1 MEHSEG
7 KPDEKSISRGEEALQ
22 TLRNSLGD
30 IERMHISAF
39 LNGSGREAYRVFG
52 CHALGGGRRRFLVYA
67 PNAEAIYLVGDFNNW
82 WGEPMCFLP
91 EYGAWGLVREAYQGQ
106 RYKFAVR
113 GRGGKTVL
121 KSDPFSVRNE
131 MRPANASVVWDLDL
145 CPMTAREKR
154 LAYDK
159 PVSIYEVHLGSWEKG
174 LSFVAASTRL
184 IDYVKDMGY
193 TAIELMPVCEHL
205 LDESW
210 GYQTSGMYAIT
221 ARYGTPEDM
230 RLFVRRAHEAGLA
243 VILDWVPAH
252 FVKDD
257 CGLRLF
263 DGTPLYESADP
274 LRAEMPLWGTLL
286 YDLEKPF
293 VRSYLISNA
302 LYLIEEF
309 GVDGLRVDAVSC
321 LLYLDF
327 CKEKWRPNEDGSN
340 NNRAAEHFIRELN
353 YAVHER
359 TSAVMIAEESSA
371 YPRVTGEGGL
381 GFDYKW
387 NMGFMNDTLSYF
399 ELDSVY
405 RKYHQ
410 DKLTFAMTYAFAE
423 EYILPFSHD
432 EVVYGKHSL
441 IGRMH
446 GNYEEQFAQL
456 RLLLAYRFAFPGK
469 KLEFMG
475 SEYGQF
481 SEWDFHKSLDWQLL
495 SYPRHREY
503 QSFAKSMNWFYRD
516 QPALWKDD
524 SAWEGY
530 RWLAFEDS
538 EHSVIAFRRR
548 DPASGRALICVLNFT
563 PGEHAA
569 YPIDLSPIADEVKG
583 RKRLSCVF
591 STNGRAGVRAAIEE
605 GKLLVPLY
613 GYEAAFYRV
622 K

>member
-7 KPDEKSISRGEEALQ
+7 RSGKTAISRQEAALNE
-22 TLRNSLGD
+22 LRATLGD
-30 IERMHISAF
+30 FERAEIGAF
-39 LNGSGREAYRVFG
+39 LSGGGREAYRVFG
-52 CHALGGGRRRFLVYA
+52 SHALGGGRRRFLVYA
-67 PNAEAIYLVGDFNNW
+67 PCAEAVYLSGDFNDW
-82 WGEPMCFLP
+82 RGEPMVFLP
-91 EYGAWGLVREAYQGQ
+91 EYGCWGLVREACQGQ
-106 RYKFAVR
+106 RYKYAVR
-113 GRGGKTVL
+113 GRGGRMVL
-121 KSDPFSVRNE
+121 KSDPFSFRNE
-131 MRPANASVVWDLDL
+131 LRPANASVVWDLDL
-145 CPMTAREKR
+145 GRFCDNERR
-154 LAYDK
+154 LSHDK
-159 PVSIYEVHLGSWEKG
+159 PVTVYEVHLGSWEKG

-184 IDYVKDMGY
+184 IDYCREMGY
-193 TAIELMPVCEHL
+193 NAIELMPVCEHL

-221 ARYGTPEDM
+221 ARYGTPQDL
-230 RLFVRRAHEAGLA
+230 RLFVQRAHEAGIA

-286 YDLEKPF
+286 YDFEKPF
-293 VRSYLISNA
+293 VRSFLISNA
-302 LYLIEEF
+302 LYLIEQF

-327 CKEKWRPNEDGSN
+327 CKPEWRPNEDGSN
-340 NNRAAEHFIRELN
+340 LNRAAEYFIRELN
-353 YAVHER
+353 HAVHER

-371 YPRVTGEGGL
+371 YPHVTGSGGL
-381 GFDYKW
+381 CFDYKW

-410 DKLTFAMTYAFAE
+410 QKLTFAMTYAFSE
-423 EYILPFSHD
+423 SYILPFSHD
-432 EVVYGKHSL
+432 EVVYGKRSL

-475 SEYGQF
+475 SEFGQF

-503 QSFAKSMNWFYRD
+503 QSFAKSMNAFYRGE
-516 QPALWKDD
+516 PALWNDD

-530 RWLAFEDS
+530 RWLALDDA

-548 DPASGRALICVLNFT
+548 DPVSGQALICVLNFT
-563 PGEHAA
+563 PGEHSE
-569 YPIDLSPIADEVKG
+569 YEIDLSPIADETGKAS
-583 RKRLSCVF
+583 RLPCVF
-591 STNGRAGVRAAIEE
+591 STNGRAGVYARIRK

-613 GYEAAFYRV
+613 GYEAAFYRI
-622 K
+622 